1 MPLLKWSVDLF
12 PPNLLDL
19 PGEDFPWSVA
29 HVRSRQEKAL
39 ARYLLP
45 LEVPFYLPQR
55 ESRVRRSGRNF
66 VSYLPLFP
74 GYVFFRGLDRH
85 RRAALRSNLIVR
97 VLNVRDQELLDRELA
112 QIRRL
117 QETGADL
124 VPYIDFLPGDPVRI
138 TDGPF
143 KGYTG
148 VIARSQGRLRL
159 LVSVSILRQSVSVEF
174 ERDVVAPVR
183 WDSASRQVNQSAAA
197 S

>member
-19 PGEDFPWSVA
+19 PGEEFPWSVA

-45 LEVPFYLPQR
+45 LDVPFYLPQR
-55 ESRVRRSGRNF
+55 KRQVRRAGRTF
-66 VSYLPLFP
+66 VSFLPLFP
-74 GYVFFRGLDRH
+74 GYVFFRGLDRQ

-97 VLNVRDQELLDRELA
+97 VLNVRDQELLDQELV

-117 QETGADL
+117 QEAGVDL
-124 VPYIDFLPGDPVRI
+124 APIVNYLPGDPVRI
-138 TDGPF
+138 TEGPF

-148 VIARSQGRLRL
+148 VIGRFQGRSRL
-159 LVSVSILRQSVSVEF
+159 VISISILRQSVSVEF

-183 WDSASRQVNQSAAA
+183 WDSANRQINQSAAV